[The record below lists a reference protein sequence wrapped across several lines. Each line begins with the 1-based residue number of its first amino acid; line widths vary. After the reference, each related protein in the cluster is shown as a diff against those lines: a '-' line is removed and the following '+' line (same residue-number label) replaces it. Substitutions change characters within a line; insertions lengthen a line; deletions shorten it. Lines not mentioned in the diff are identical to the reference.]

1 MKLSKV
7 AFHPVNRS
15 LIPEDLKSLPRAQKR
30 LMEVV
35 VKGTAASPDTLPR
48 AWSLDSCLSPKHFL
62 GSTDDATHVSST
74 EFDITELESP
84 FDPQSKVRQTGETTI
99 LPSDIVFRSVGY
111 KSAALEGFAEAG
123 IQFDERRGVVSNDGL
138 GRIVRMLAHDAE
150 DVTAQQVPGMYC
162 AGWVKRGPTGV
173 IASTMNDAFA
183 TGDVIAEDWLS
194 GKQFLRSTETSNAG
208 GWDAI
213 TNEIGR
219 QATGKAVSWGQ
230 WHRIDKAE
238 KEKGK
243 TNGKER
249 EKFISTADMLSVVD

>member
-1 MKLSKV
+1 M
-7 AFHPVNRS
+7 
-15 LIPEDLKSLPRAQKR
+15 
-30 LMEVV
+30 
-35 VKGTAASPDTLPR
+35 
-48 AWSLDSCLSPKHFL
+48 
-62 GSTDDATHVSST
+62 
-74 EFDITELESP
+74 
-84 FDPQSKVRQTGETTI
+84 
-99 LPSDIVFRSVGY
+99 
-111 KSAALEGFAEAG
+111 
-123 IQFDERRGVVSNDGL
+123 
-138 GRIVRMLAHDAE
+138 
-150 DVTAQQVPGMYC
+150 
-162 AGWVKRGPTGV
+162 KRGPTGV

-194 GKQFLRSTETSNAG
+194 GKQFLRSAETSNAG